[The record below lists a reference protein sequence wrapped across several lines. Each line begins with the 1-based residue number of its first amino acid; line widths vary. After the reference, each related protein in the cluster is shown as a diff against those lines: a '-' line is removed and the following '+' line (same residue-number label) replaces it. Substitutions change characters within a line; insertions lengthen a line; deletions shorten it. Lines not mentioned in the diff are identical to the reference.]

1 MVPASGWGLLSLPPA
16 ACASIHQP
24 LLYTTGVQAVPRER
38 ESVACLDATSS
49 GIAAQAGRQD
59 VVGLP
64 ALAAPKPCILQV
76 SWLNRVSSSERGKE
90 GTGTL

>member
-38 ESVACLDATSS
+38 ERGLPGRHQLWDSSS
-49 GIAAQAGRQD
+49 GRETGCGGIACSCSSQALHPA
-59 VVGLP
+59 GLW
-64 ALAAPKPCILQV
+64 AEQSQQL
-76 SWLNRVSSSERGKE
+76 
-90 GTGTL
+90 